1 MDTWILVGVVLVC
14 LLVLAPILAIIAI
27 SRTGRMQYQI
37 SELNQKVFSLETR
50 LGQYQQSNVTPSK
63 NVASSSDDQQGIWG

>member
-27 SRTGRMQYQI
+27 SRTGSMQYQI

-50 LGQYQQSNVTPSK
+50 L
-63 NVASSSDDQQGIWG
+63 D